1 MDRISF
7 KSKFTLFNKNNDK
20 NNKKKDVLHSPSLNK
35 NFQNSLWLQSME
47 PIIYAKHYAE
57 KLYEIDNFKTE
68 TIELDVLKKELFS
81 NLKNQLDQKILS
93 IKRIFLET
101 SDGSLNVGL
110 NSILIDSLLRVVFK
124 KIYYKIFSNTD
135 YIFSIIAVG
144 GYGRGELAPYSDL
157 DLLFLLP
164 NNLKIN
170 QNNKT
175 EEAIQFML
183 YILWD
188 LGYTVGHST
197 RTITD
202 CIEKSK
208 SDLTISTTLLEKRFI
223 VGNEEI
229 FNLLNDRFNI
239 FIKNTKTLKFV
250 EAKLIES
257 ELRHNRFGG
266 SRYVVEPNVKDGKG
280 GLRDLHT
287 LIWISKFAYKVNTIS
302 KLIEIGA
309 LSKNEVASFAEA
321 QRFLL
326 SVRCH
331 LHYRAAREDDRLAM
345 DAQLDIAK
353 IMNFKNT
360 ITQKDVE
367 RFMKRY
373 FLATKTVG
381 SLTRIFCAA
390 IETEFNKPLRLNFLS
405 LKKREDVYP
414 FDIELGRLF
423 AKKKEVLLENPVNI
437 IRLFNISH
445 NKNIDIHPK
454 TLRYLNSLRRSIN
467 HEVRNDFDAN
477 KLFLNILTSDK
488 DSTRT
493 LRLMNESNILGQ
505 FIPEFQKIVGLM
517 QFDMYHSYT
526 VDEHTI
532 FTISNLYSL
541 KNGDFKDFAPL
552 ASKVILEI
560 SSKKCLFVAM
570 LLHDIAKGKKG
581 DHSENGA
588 LIASVVCPRLGLS
601 KEETQTVEWL
611 ILHHLLMSKTA
622 FRYELGDAKV
632 IKNFIKKVQ
641 SIERLNLLLVLTVA
655 DIKGVGP
662 EIWNDWK
669 GSLITELYSKSFDML
684 KKDDWKVSEVIQ
696 TPKKLFETYLVE
708 NGLTNLDV
716 KKYCSNYYTNYWEIF
731 NLSKIINHYEII
743 TKMHN
748 DSKKFKAHIFDE
760 SKLKATELLVIAP
773 DHHGLFSLISGLVAA
788 SGYDVVN
795 AKIIT
800 RSDGYALDT
809 FFVQNRNRKPII
821 EEYSKKRLLKTIAQ
835 GLEGNFNI
843 EKALNQRWEEI
854 PARFRAVKAP
864 TRVIIDNNMSDEY
877 SILEI
882 KCKNAPGVLYR
893 ITKVITSLGFQINTA
908 NVSTYGDRVVDIF
921 YIKNAFGLKID
932 DNITIEK
939 VKTSIF
945 KILEETD
952 PANQMIRS

>member
-7 KSKFTLFNKNNDK
+7 KSGFTLFNKKKENLQNTS
-20 NNKKKDVLHSPSLNK
+20 NKIN
-35 NFQNSLWLQSME
+35 QNSLWVQSLE
-47 PIIYAKHYAE
+47 PIKYAKNCSE
-57 KLYEIDNFKTE
+57 NLYKIDDFKTE
-68 TIELDVLKKELFS
+68 TNDLVLFKKELFS
-81 NLKNQLDQKILS
+81 NLKNQLDEKNDL
-93 IKRIFLET
+93 IKKIFLGT

-110 NSILIDSLLRVVFK
+110 NSILIDSMLRVVFK
-124 KIYYKIFSNTD
+124 KIYHKIFNNTD

-144 GYGRGELAPYSDL
+144 GYGRGELAPCSDL

-170 QNNKT
+170 ESKHA
-175 EEAIQFML
+175 EEVIQFIL

-188 LGYTVGHST
+188 LGYSVGHST
-197 RTITD
+197 RTIDD

-208 SDLTISTTLLEKRFI
+208 LDLTISTALLEKRFI
-223 VGNEEI
+223 VGNEDV
-229 FNLLNDRFNI
+229 FSLLNDKFTF

-250 EAKLIES
+250 EAKLVES
-257 ELRHNRFGG
+257 ELRHKRFGG

-287 LIWISKFAYKVNTIS
+287 LIWISKFAYKVDSVS
-302 KLIEIGA
+302 KLINMGA
-309 LSKNEVASFAEA
+309 LSKKEAASFAES

-331 LHYRAAREDDRLAM
+331 LHYRAFREDDRLAM
-345 DAQLDIAK
+345 DAQLDLAK
-353 IMNFKNT
+353 TMNFKNT

-390 IETEFNKPLRLNFLS
+390 IETEFDKPLRLSFLS
-405 LKKREDVYP
+405 FKKKEDVYP

-423 AKKKEVLLENPVNI
+423 VKNKEVLSENPVNI
-437 IRLFNISH
+437 IKLFNISH

-454 TLRYLNSLRRSIN
+454 TLRYLTSLQRLIN
-467 HEVRNDFDAN
+467 YEVRNDFDAN
-477 KLFLNILTSDK
+477 KMFLDILTSDK

-493 LRLMNESNILGQ
+493 LRLMNESNILGK

-541 KNGDFKDFAPL
+541 KNGEFKNFAPL

-570 LLHDIAKGKKG
+570 LLHDIAKGRKG
-581 DHSENGA
+581 DHSENGS

-601 KEETQTVEWL
+601 KEETKTVEWL
-611 ILHHLLMSKTA
+611 ILYHLLMSKTA
-622 FRYELGDAKV
+622 FRYELGDARV
-632 IKNFIKKVQ
+632 IKSFVDKVK
-641 SIERLNLLLVLTVA
+641 SVERLKLLLVLTVA

-684 KKDDWKVSEVIQ
+684 QKDNVNELIK
-696 TPKKLFETYLVE
+696 TPKKSFENFLVE
-708 NGLTNLDV
+708 NGLTNSDA
-716 KKYCSNYYTNYWEIF
+716 KQYCSYYYDNYWEIF
-731 NLSKIINHYEII
+731 NLSRIINHYEIFRNMY
-743 TKMHN
+743 K
-748 DSKKFKAHIFDE
+748 DSKKFKVHLFDE

-773 DHHGLFSLISGLVAA
+773 DHHGLFSLISGLVSA

-809 FFVQNRNRKPII
+809 FFIQNKNRQPII
-821 EEYSKKRLLKTIAQ
+821 EEHSKKKLLKVISQ
-835 GLEGNFNI
+835 GLEGNFNV
-843 EKALNQRWEEI
+843 EKALNKRWEEI
-854 PARFRAVKAP
+854 PARFRAIKAP

-893 ITKVITSLGFQINTA
+893 ITKVITSLGLQINTA

-921 YIKNAFGLKID
+921 YIKDAFGSKID
-932 DNITIEK
+932 NNKSMDK
-939 VKTSIF
+939 VKMSIL
-945 KILEETD
+945 KTLEETD
-952 PANQMIRS
+952 PANQMTRS

>member
-7 KSKFTLFNKNNDK
+7 KSGFTLFNKKKENLQNTS
-20 NNKKKDVLHSPSLNK
+20 NKIN
-35 NFQNSLWLQSME
+35 QNSLWVQSLE
-47 PIIYAKHYAE
+47 PIKYAKNCSE
-57 KLYEIDNFKTE
+57 NLYKIDDFKTE
-68 TIELDVLKKELFS
+68 TNDLVLFKKELFS
-81 NLKNQLDQKILS
+81 NLKNQLDEKNDL
-93 IKRIFLET
+93 IKKIFLGT

-110 NSILIDSLLRVVFK
+110 NSILIDSMLRVVFK
-124 KIYYKIFSNTD
+124 KIYHKIFNNTD

-144 GYGRGELAPYSDL
+144 GYGRGELAPCSDL

-170 QNNKT
+170 ESKHA
-175 EEAIQFML
+175 EEVVQFIL

-188 LGYTVGHST
+188 LGYSVGHST
-197 RTITD
+197 RTIDD

-208 SDLTISTTLLEKRFI
+208 LDLTISTALLEKRFI
-223 VGNEEI
+223 VGNEDV
-229 FNLLNDRFNI
+229 FSLLNDKFTL

-250 EAKLIES
+250 EAKLVES
-257 ELRHNRFGG
+257 ELRHKRFGG

-287 LIWISKFAYKVNTIS
+287 LIWISKFAYKVDSVS
-302 KLIEIGA
+302 KLINMGA
-309 LSKNEVASFAEA
+309 LSKKEAASFAES

-331 LHYRAAREDDRLAM
+331 LHYRAFREDDRLAM
-345 DAQLDIAK
+345 DAQLDLAK
-353 IMNFKNT
+353 TMNFKNT

-390 IETEFNKPLRLNFLS
+390 IETEFDKPLRLSFLS
-405 LKKREDVYP
+405 FKKKEDVYP

-423 AKKKEVLLENPVNI
+423 VKNKEVLSENPVNI
-437 IRLFNISH
+437 IKLFNISH

-454 TLRYLNSLRRSIN
+454 TLRYLTSLQRLIN
-467 HEVRNDFDAN
+467 YEVRNDFDAN
-477 KLFLNILTSDK
+477 KMFLDILTSDK

-493 LRLMNESNILGQ
+493 LRLMNESNILGK

-541 KNGDFKDFAPL
+541 KNGEFKNFAPL

-570 LLHDIAKGKKG
+570 LLHDIAKGRKG
-581 DHSENGA
+581 DHSENGS

-601 KEETQTVEWL
+601 KEETKTVEWL
-611 ILHHLLMSKTA
+611 ILYHLLMSKTA
-622 FRYELGDAKV
+622 FRYELGDARV
-632 IKNFIKKVQ
+632 IKSFVDKVK
-641 SIERLNLLLVLTVA
+641 SVERLKLLLVLTVA

-684 KKDDWKVSEVIQ
+684 QKDNVNELIK
-696 TPKKLFETYLVE
+696 TPKKSFENFLVE
-708 NGLTNLDV
+708 NGLTNSDA
-716 KKYCSNYYTNYWEIF
+716 KQYCSYYYDNYWEIF
-731 NLSKIINHYEII
+731 NLSRIINHYEIFRNMY
-743 TKMHN
+743 K
-748 DSKKFKAHIFDE
+748 DSKKFKVHLFDE

-773 DHHGLFSLISGLVAA
+773 DHHGLFSLISGLVSA

-809 FFVQNRNRKPII
+809 FFIQNKNRQPII
-821 EEYSKKRLLKTIAQ
+821 EEHSKKKLLKVISQ
-835 GLEGNFNI
+835 GLEGNFNV
-843 EKALNQRWEEI
+843 EKALNKRWEEI
-854 PARFRAVKAP
+854 PARFRAIKAP

-893 ITKVITSLGFQINTA
+893 ITKVITSLGLQINTA

-921 YIKNAFGLKID
+921 YIKDAFGSKID
-932 DNITIEK
+932 NNKSMDK
-939 VKTSIF
+939 VKMSIL
-945 KILEETD
+945 KTLEETD
-952 PANQMIRS
+952 PANQMTRS

>member
-7 KSKFTLFNKNNDK
+7 KSKFMLFGKNND
-20 NNKKKDVLHSPSLNK
+20 NSNKRKDTVLSTISIRAD
-35 NFQNSLWLQSME
+35 QNSLWLQSME
-47 PIIYAKHYAE
+47 PINYAKNYAA
-57 KLYEIDNFKTE
+57 KLYEIDDFKSE
-68 TIELDVLKKELFS
+68 KIEIDLFKKDLFLNLKK
-81 NLKNQLDQKILS
+81 QLDQKCSL
-93 IKRIFLET
+93 IKKTFFET
-101 SDGSLNVGL
+101 SDGSMNVGL
-110 NSILIDSLLRVVFK
+110 NSILIDSLLKIVFK
-124 KIYYKIFSNTD
+124 NIFYKIFNNTD

-164 NNLKIN
+164 DNLKNI
-170 QNNKT
+170 QNKKT
-175 EEAIQFML
+175 EQAIQFIL

-197 RTITD
+197 RTITE

-208 SDLTISTTLLEKRFI
+208 LDLTISTTLLEKRFI
-223 VGNEEI
+223 IGNGEN
-229 FNLLNDRFNI
+229 FHLLNNKFNF
-239 FIKNTKTLKFV
+239 FIKSTKTLKFV

-287 LIWISKFAYKVNTIS
+287 LIWISKFAYKVDSIS
-302 KLIEIGA
+302 KLINMGA
-309 LSKNEVASFAEA
+309 LTKNEAASFAEA

-331 LHYRAAREDDRLAM
+331 LHYRALREDDRLAM

-373 FLATKTVG
+373 FLATKAVG
-381 SLTRIFCAA
+381 NLTRIFCAA

-405 LKKREDVYP
+405 FKKKEDIYP
-414 FDIELGRLF
+414 FDIEFGRLF
-423 AKKKEVLLENPVNI
+423 AKNKEVFSENPINI
-437 IRLFNISH
+437 IKLFNISH

-454 TLRYLNSLRRSIN
+454 TLRYLNSLRRLIN
-467 HEVRNDFDAN
+467 YEVRHDFTAN
-477 KLFLNILTSDK
+477 NLFLDILTSDK

-541 KNGDFKDFAPL
+541 KNGDFKNFAPL

-601 KEETQTVEWL
+601 KEETKTVEWL
-611 ILHHLLMSKTA
+611 VLQHLLMSKTA
-622 FRYELGDAKV
+622 FRYELGDVKV
-632 IKNFIKKVQ
+632 IKSFIKKVK
-641 SIERLNLLLVLTVA
+641 SVDRLNLLLVLTVA

-669 GSLITELYSKSFDML
+669 GSLISELYSKSIDML
-684 KKDDWKVSEVIQ
+684 QKDKLKATEVIK
-696 TPKKLFETYLVE
+696 TPKKSFETYLVE
-708 NGLTNLDV
+708 HGLSNLDV
-716 KKYCSNYYTNYWEIF
+716 KKYCSNYYNNYWEIF
-731 NLSKIINHYEII
+731 NLSKIINHFEIF
-743 TKMHN
+743 TNMHN
-748 DSKKFKAHIFDE
+748 ASKKFRVHIFDE
-760 SKLKATELLVIAP
+760 NQLKATELLVIAP

-809 FFVQNRNRKPII
+809 FFIQNRDKKPII
-821 EEYSKKRLLKTIAQ
+821 EEYSKKRLLKTIAE

-843 EKALNQRWEEI
+843 EKALKQRWEEI

-921 YIKNAFGLKID
+921 YIKNAFGSKID
-932 DNITIEK
+932 DNVTIEK
-939 VKTSIF
+939 VKTSIL

>member
-7 KSKFTLFNKNNDK
+7 KSGFTLFNKK
-20 NNKKKDVLHSPSLNK
+20 KEKLQKTSNKIN
-35 NFQNSLWLQSME
+35 QNSLWVQSLE
-47 PIIYAKHYAE
+47 PIKYAKNCSE
-57 KLYEIDNFKTE
+57 NLYKIDDFKTE
-68 TIELDVLKKELFS
+68 TNDLVLFKKELFS
-81 NLKNQLDQKILS
+81 NLKNQLDEKNDL
-93 IKRIFLET
+93 IKKIFLGT

-110 NSILIDSLLRVVFK
+110 NSILIDSMLRVIFK
-124 KIYYKIFSNTD
+124 KIYHKIFNNTD

-144 GYGRGELAPYSDL
+144 GYGRGELAPCSDL

-170 QNNKT
+170 ESKHA
-175 EEAIQFML
+175 EEVIQFIL

-188 LGYTVGHST
+188 LGYSVGHST
-197 RTITD
+197 RTIDD

-208 SDLTISTTLLEKRFI
+208 LDLTISTALLEKRFI
-223 VGNEEI
+223 VGNEDV
-229 FNLLNDRFNI
+229 FSLLNDKFTF

-250 EAKLIES
+250 EAKLVES
-257 ELRHNRFGG
+257 ELRHKRFGG

-287 LIWISKFAYKVNTIS
+287 LIWISKFAYKVDSVS
-302 KLIEIGA
+302 KLINMGA
-309 LSKNEVASFAEA
+309 LSKKEAASFAES

-331 LHYRAAREDDRLAM
+331 LHYRAFREDDRLAM
-345 DAQLDIAK
+345 DAQLDLAK
-353 IMNFKNT
+353 TMNFKNT

-390 IETEFNKPLRLNFLS
+390 IETEFDKPLRLSFLS
-405 LKKREDVYP
+405 FKKKEDVYP

-423 AKKKEVLLENPVNI
+423 VKNKEVLSENPVNI
-437 IRLFNISH
+437 IKLFNISH

-454 TLRYLNSLRRSIN
+454 TLRYLTSLQRLIN
-467 HEVRNDFDAN
+467 HEVRHDFDAN
-477 KLFLNILTSDK
+477 KMFLDILTSDK

-493 LRLMNESNILGQ
+493 LRLMNESNILGK

-541 KNGDFKDFAPL
+541 KNGEFKNFAPL

-570 LLHDIAKGKKG
+570 LLHDIAKGRKG
-581 DHSENGA
+581 DHSENGS

-601 KEETQTVEWL
+601 KEETKTVEWL
-611 ILHHLLMSKTA
+611 ILYHLLMSKTA
-622 FRYELGDAKV
+622 FRYELGDARV
-632 IKNFIKKVQ
+632 IKSFVDKVK
-641 SIERLNLLLVLTVA
+641 SVERLKLLLVLTVA

-684 KKDDWKVSEVIQ
+684 QKDNVNELIK
-696 TPKKLFETYLVE
+696 TPKKSFENFLVE
-708 NGLTNLDV
+708 NGLTNSDA
-716 KKYCSNYYTNYWEIF
+716 KQYCSYYYDNYWEIF
-731 NLSKIINHYEII
+731 NLSRIINHYEIFRNMY
-743 TKMHN
+743 K
-748 DSKKFKAHIFDE
+748 DSKKFKVHLFDE

-773 DHHGLFSLISGLVAA
+773 DHHGLFSLISGLVSA

-809 FFVQNRNRKPII
+809 FFIQNKNRQPII
-821 EEYSKKRLLKTIAQ
+821 EEHSKKKLLKVISQ
-835 GLEGNFNI
+835 GLEGNFNV
-843 EKALNQRWEEI
+843 EKALNKRWEEI
-854 PARFRAVKAP
+854 PARFRAIKAP

-893 ITKVITSLGFQINTA
+893 ITKVITSLGLQINTA

-921 YIKNAFGLKID
+921 YIKDAFGSKID
-932 DNITIEK
+932 NNKSMDK
-939 VKTSIF
+939 VKMSIL
-945 KILEETD
+945 KTLEETD
-952 PANQMIRS
+952 PANQMTRS

>member
-1 MDRISF
+1 MNRISV
-7 KSKFTLFNKNNDK
+7 KSGFTLFNKKKENLQNTS
-20 NNKKKDVLHSPSLNK
+20 NKINQNALWVQSL
-35 NFQNSLWLQSME
+35 E
-47 PIIYAKHYAE
+47 PIKYANNCSE
-57 KLYEIDNFKTE
+57 NLYKIDDFKTE
-68 TIELDVLKKELFS
+68 TNDLSLFKKELFS
-81 NLKNQLDQKILS
+81 NLKNQLDEKIDL
-93 IKRIFLET
+93 IKKIFLES

-124 KIYYKIFSNTD
+124 KIYYKIFNNTD

-144 GYGRGELAPYSDL
+144 GYGRGELAPCSDL

-170 QNNKT
+170 QSKHA
-175 EEAIQFML
+175 EEVIQFIL

-197 RTITD
+197 RTIDD

-208 SDLTISTTLLEKRFI
+208 LDLTISTALLEKRFI
-223 VGNEEI
+223 VGNEDV
-229 FNLLNDRFNI
+229 FCLLNDKFTF

-250 EAKLIES
+250 EAKLVES
-257 ELRHNRFGG
+257 ELRHKRFGG

-287 LIWISKFAYKVNTIS
+287 LIWISKFAYKVDSVS
-302 KLIEIGA
+302 KLINMGA
-309 LSKNEVASFAEA
+309 LSKKEAASFAES

-331 LHYRAAREDDRLAM
+331 LHYRAFREDDRLAM
-345 DAQLDIAK
+345 DAQLDLAK
-353 IMNFKNT
+353 TMNFKNT

-390 IETEFNKPLRLNFLS
+390 IETDFNKPLRLSFLS
-405 LKKREDVYP
+405 FKKKEDVYP

-423 AKKKEVLLENPVNI
+423 VKNKEVLSENPVNI
-437 IRLFNISH
+437 IKLFNISH

-454 TLRYLNSLRRSIN
+454 TLRYLTSLQRLIN
-467 HEVRNDFDAN
+467 YEVRNDFDAN
-477 KLFLNILTSDK
+477 KMFLDILTSDK

-493 LRLMNESNILGQ
+493 LRLMNESNILGK

-541 KNGDFKDFAPL
+541 KNGEFKNFAPL

-570 LLHDIAKGKKG
+570 LLHDIAKGRKG
-581 DHSENGA
+581 DHSENGS

-601 KEETQTVEWL
+601 KEETKTVEWL
-611 ILHHLLMSKTA
+611 ILYHLLMSKTA
-622 FRYELGDAKV
+622 FRYELGDARV
-632 IKNFIKKVQ
+632 IKSFVDKVK
-641 SIERLNLLLVLTVA
+641 SVERLKLLLVLTVA

-684 KKDDWKVSEVIQ
+684 QKDNVNELIK
-696 TPKKLFETYLVE
+696 TPKKSFENFLVE
-708 NGLTNLDV
+708 NGLTNSDA
-716 KKYCSNYYTNYWEIF
+716 KQYCSYYYDNYWEIF
-731 NLSKIINHYEII
+731 NLSRIINHYEIFRNMY
-743 TKMHN
+743 K
-748 DSKKFKAHIFDE
+748 DSKKFKVHLFDE

-773 DHHGLFSLISGLVAA
+773 DHHGLFSLISGLVSA

-809 FFVQNRNRKPII
+809 FFIQNKNRQPII
-821 EEYSKKRLLKTIAQ
+821 EEHSKKKLLKVISQ
-835 GLEGNFNI
+835 GLEGNFNV
-843 EKALNQRWEEI
+843 EKALNKRWEEI
-854 PARFRAVKAP
+854 PARFRAIKAP

-893 ITKVITSLGFQINTA
+893 ITKVITSLGLQINTA

-921 YIKNAFGLKID
+921 YIKDAFGSKID
-932 DNITIEK
+932 NNKSMDK
-939 VKTSIF
+939 VKMSIL
-945 KILEETD
+945 KTLEETD
-952 PANQMIRS
+952 PANQMTRS

>member
-7 KSKFTLFNKNNDK
+7 KSGFTLFNKKKENLQNTS
-20 NNKKKDVLHSPSLNK
+20 NKINQNALWVQSL
-35 NFQNSLWLQSME
+35 E
-47 PIIYAKHYAE
+47 PIKYAKNCSE
-57 KLYEIDNFKTE
+57 NLYKIDDFKTE
-68 TIELDVLKKELFS
+68 TNDLGLFKKELFS
-81 NLKNQLDQKILS
+81 NLKNQLDEKNDL
-93 IKRIFLET
+93 IKKIFLET

-110 NSILIDSLLRVVFK
+110 NSILIDSMLRVVFK
-124 KIYYKIFSNTD
+124 KIYHKIFNNTD

-144 GYGRGELAPYSDL
+144 GYGRGELAPCSDL

-170 QNNKT
+170 ESKHA
-175 EEAIQFML
+175 EEVIQFIL

-188 LGYTVGHST
+188 LGYSVGHST
-197 RTITD
+197 RTIDD

-208 SDLTISTTLLEKRFI
+208 LDLTISTALLEKRFI
-223 VGNEEI
+223 VGNEDV
-229 FNLLNDRFNI
+229 FSLLNDKFTF

-250 EAKLIES
+250 EAKLVES
-257 ELRHNRFGG
+257 ELRHKRFGG

-287 LIWISKFAYKVNTIS
+287 LIWISKFAYKVDSVS
-302 KLIEIGA
+302 KLINMGA
-309 LSKNEVASFAEA
+309 LSKKEAASFAES

-331 LHYRAAREDDRLAM
+331 LHYRAFREDDRLAM
-345 DAQLDIAK
+345 DAQLDLAK
-353 IMNFKNT
+353 TMNFKNT

-390 IETEFNKPLRLNFLS
+390 IETEFNKPLRLSFLS
-405 LKKREDVYP
+405 FKKKEDVYP

-423 AKKKEVLLENPVNI
+423 VKNKEVLSENPVNI
-437 IRLFNISH
+437 IKLFNISH

-454 TLRYLNSLRRSIN
+454 TLRYLTSLQRLIN
-467 HEVRNDFDAN
+467 YEVRNDFDAN
-477 KLFLNILTSDK
+477 KMFLDILTSDK

-493 LRLMNESNILGQ
+493 LRLMNESNILGK

-541 KNGDFKDFAPL
+541 KNGEFKNFAPL

-570 LLHDIAKGKKG
+570 LLHDIAKGRKG

-601 KEETQTVEWL
+601 KEETKTVEWL
-611 ILHHLLMSKTA
+611 ILYHLLMSKTA
-622 FRYELGDAKV
+622 FRYELGDARV
-632 IKNFIKKVQ
+632 IKSFVDKVK
-641 SIERLNLLLVLTVA
+641 SVERLKLLLVLTVA

-684 KKDDWKVSEVIQ
+684 QKDNVNELIK
-696 TPKKLFETYLVE
+696 TPKKSFENFLVE
-708 NGLTNLDV
+708 NGLTNSDA
-716 KKYCSNYYTNYWEIF
+716 KQYCSYYYDNYWEIF
-731 NLSKIINHYEII
+731 KLSRIINHYEIFRNMY
-743 TKMHN
+743 K
-748 DSKKFKAHIFDE
+748 DSKKFKVHLFDE

-773 DHHGLFSLISGLVAA
+773 DHHGLFSLISGLVSA

-809 FFVQNRNRKPII
+809 FFIQNKNRQPII
-821 EEYSKKRLLKTIAQ
+821 EEHSKKKLLKVISQ
-835 GLEGNFNI
+835 GLEGNFNV
-843 EKALNQRWEEI
+843 EKALNKRWEEI
-854 PARFRAVKAP
+854 PARFRAIKAP

-893 ITKVITSLGFQINTA
+893 ITKVITSLGLQINTA

-921 YIKNAFGLKID
+921 YIKDAFGLKID
-932 DNITIEK
+932 NNKSMDK
-939 VKTSIF
+939 VKMSIL
-945 KILEETD
+945 KTLEETD
-952 PANQMIRS
+952 PANQMTRS

>member
-7 KSKFTLFNKNNDK
+7 KSGFTLFNKKKENLQNTS
-20 NNKKKDVLHSPSLNK
+20 NKIN
-35 NFQNSLWLQSME
+35 QNSLWVQSLE
-47 PIIYAKHYAE
+47 PIKYAKNCSE
-57 KLYEIDNFKTE
+57 NLYKIDDFKTE
-68 TIELDVLKKELFS
+68 TNDLVLFKKELFS
-81 NLKNQLDQKILS
+81 NLKNQLDEKNDL
-93 IKRIFLET
+93 IKKIFLGT

-110 NSILIDSLLRVVFK
+110 NSILIDSMLRVVFK
-124 KIYYKIFSNTD
+124 KIYHKIFNNTD

-144 GYGRGELAPYSDL
+144 GYGRGELAPCSDL

-170 QNNKT
+170 ESKHA
-175 EEAIQFML
+175 EEVIQFIL

-188 LGYTVGHST
+188 LGYSVGHST
-197 RTITD
+197 RTIDD

-208 SDLTISTTLLEKRFI
+208 LDLTISTALLEKRFI
-223 VGNEEI
+223 VGNEDV
-229 FNLLNDRFNI
+229 FSLLNDKFTL

-250 EAKLIES
+250 EAKLVES
-257 ELRHNRFGG
+257 ELRHKRFGG

-287 LIWISKFAYKVNTIS
+287 LIWISKFAYKVDSVS
-302 KLIEIGA
+302 KLINMGA
-309 LSKNEVASFAEA
+309 LSKKEAASFAES

-331 LHYRAAREDDRLAM
+331 LHYRAFREDDRLAM
-345 DAQLDIAK
+345 DAQLDLAK
-353 IMNFKNT
+353 TMNFKNT

-390 IETEFNKPLRLNFLS
+390 IETEFDKPLRLSFLS
-405 LKKREDVYP
+405 FKKKEDVYP

-423 AKKKEVLLENPVNI
+423 VKNKEVLSENPVNI
-437 IRLFNISH
+437 IKLFNISH

-454 TLRYLNSLRRSIN
+454 TLRYLTSLQRLIN
-467 HEVRNDFDAN
+467 YEVRNDFDAN
-477 KLFLNILTSDK
+477 KMFLDILTSDK

-493 LRLMNESNILGQ
+493 LRLMNESNILGK

-541 KNGDFKDFAPL
+541 KNGEFKNFAPL

-570 LLHDIAKGKKG
+570 LLHDIAKGRKG
-581 DHSENGA
+581 DHSENGS

-601 KEETQTVEWL
+601 KEETKTVEWL
-611 ILHHLLMSKTA
+611 ILYHLLMSKTA
-622 FRYELGDAKV
+622 FRYELGDARV
-632 IKNFIKKVQ
+632 IKSFVDKVK
-641 SIERLNLLLVLTVA
+641 SVERLKLLLVLTVA

-684 KKDDWKVSEVIQ
+684 QKDNVNELIK
-696 TPKKLFETYLVE
+696 TPKKSFENFLVE
-708 NGLTNLDV
+708 NGLTNSDA
-716 KKYCSNYYTNYWEIF
+716 KQYCSYYYDNYWEIF
-731 NLSKIINHYEII
+731 NLSRIINHYEIFRNMY
-743 TKMHN
+743 K
-748 DSKKFKAHIFDE
+748 DSKKFKVHLFDE

-773 DHHGLFSLISGLVAA
+773 DHHGLFSLISGLVSA

-809 FFVQNRNRKPII
+809 FFIQNKNRQPII
-821 EEYSKKRLLKTIAQ
+821 EEHSKKKLLKVISQ
-835 GLEGNFNI
+835 GLEGNFNV
-843 EKALNQRWEEI
+843 EKALNKRWEEI
-854 PARFRAVKAP
+854 PARFRAIKAP

-893 ITKVITSLGFQINTA
+893 ITKVITSLGLQINTA

-921 YIKNAFGLKID
+921 YIKDAFGSKID
-932 DNITIEK
+932 NNKSMDK
-939 VKTSIF
+939 VKMSIL
-945 KILEETD
+945 KTLEETD
-952 PANQMIRS
+952 PANQMTRS

>member
-7 KSKFTLFNKNNDK
+7 KSGFTLFNKKKENLQNTS
-20 NNKKKDVLHSPSLNK
+20 NKIN
-35 NFQNSLWLQSME
+35 QNSLWVQSLE
-47 PIIYAKHYAE
+47 PIKYAKNCSE
-57 KLYEIDNFKTE
+57 NLYKIDDFKTE
-68 TIELDVLKKELFS
+68 TNDLVLFKKELFS
-81 NLKNQLDQKILS
+81 NLKNQLDEKNDL
-93 IKRIFLET
+93 IKKIFLGT

-110 NSILIDSLLRVVFK
+110 NSILIDSMLRVVFK
-124 KIYYKIFSNTD
+124 KIYHKIFNNTD

-144 GYGRGELAPYSDL
+144 GYGRGELAPCSDL

-170 QNNKT
+170 ESKHA
-175 EEAIQFML
+175 EEVIQFIL

-188 LGYTVGHST
+188 LGYSVGHST
-197 RTITD
+197 RTIDD

-208 SDLTISTTLLEKRFI
+208 LDLTISTALLEKRFI
-223 VGNEEI
+223 VGNKYV
-229 FNLLNDRFNI
+229 FSLLNDKFTF

-250 EAKLIES
+250 EAKLVES
-257 ELRHNRFGG
+257 KLRHKRFGG

-287 LIWISKFAYKVNTIS
+287 LIWISKFAYKVDSVS
-302 KLIEIGA
+302 KLINIGA
-309 LSKNEVASFAEA
+309 LSKKEAASFAES

-331 LHYRAAREDDRLAM
+331 LHYRAFREDDRLAM
-345 DAQLDIAK
+345 DAQLDLAK
-353 IMNFKNT
+353 TMNFKNT

-390 IETEFNKPLRLNFLS
+390 IETEFNKPLRLSFLS
-405 LKKREDVYP
+405 FKKKEDVYP

-423 AKKKEVLLENPVNI
+423 VKNKEVLSENPVNI
-437 IRLFNISH
+437 IKLFNISH

-454 TLRYLNSLRRSIN
+454 TLRYLTSLQRLIN
-467 HEVRNDFDAN
+467 YEVRNDFDAN
-477 KLFLNILTSDK
+477 KMFLDILTSDK

-493 LRLMNESNILGQ
+493 LRLMNESNILGK

-541 KNGDFKDFAPL
+541 KNGEFKNFAPL

-570 LLHDIAKGKKG
+570 LLHDIAKGRKG
-581 DHSENGA
+581 DHSENGS

-601 KEETQTVEWL
+601 KEETKTVEWL
-611 ILHHLLMSKTA
+611 ILYHLLMSKTA
-622 FRYELGDAKV
+622 FRYELGDARV
-632 IKNFIKKVQ
+632 IKSFVDKVK
-641 SIERLNLLLVLTVA
+641 SVERLKLLLVLTVA

-684 KKDDWKVSEVIQ
+684 QKDNVNELIK
-696 TPKKLFETYLVE
+696 TPKKSFENFLVE
-708 NGLTNLDV
+708 NGLTNSDA
-716 KKYCSNYYTNYWEIF
+716 KQYCSYYYDNYWEIF
-731 NLSKIINHYEII
+731 NLSRIINHYEIFRNMY
-743 TKMHN
+743 K
-748 DSKKFKAHIFDE
+748 DSKKFKVHLFDE

-773 DHHGLFSLISGLVAA
+773 DHHGLFSLISGLVSA

-809 FFVQNRNRKPII
+809 FFIQNKNRQPII
-821 EEYSKKRLLKTIAQ
+821 EEHSKKKLLKVISQ
-835 GLEGNFNI
+835 GLEGNFNV
-843 EKALNQRWEEI
+843 EKALNKRWEEI
-854 PARFRAVKAP
+854 PARFRAIKAP

-893 ITKVITSLGFQINTA
+893 ITKVITSLGLQINTA

-921 YIKNAFGLKID
+921 YIKDAFGSKID
-932 DNITIEK
+932 NNKSMDK
-939 VKTSIF
+939 VKMSIL
-945 KILEETD
+945 KTLEETD
-952 PANQMIRS
+952 PANQMTRS

>member
-7 KSKFTLFNKNNDK
+7 KSGFTLFNKKKENLQNTS
-20 NNKKKDVLHSPSLNK
+20 NKIN
-35 NFQNSLWLQSME
+35 QNSLWVQSLE
-47 PIIYAKHYAE
+47 PIKYAKNCSE
-57 KLYEIDNFKTE
+57 NLYKIDDFKTE
-68 TIELDVLKKELFS
+68 TNDLVLFKKELFS
-81 NLKNQLDQKILS
+81 NLKNQLDEKNDL
-93 IKRIFLET
+93 IKKIFLGT

-110 NSILIDSLLRVVFK
+110 NSILIDSMLRVVFK
-124 KIYYKIFSNTD
+124 KIYHKIFNNTD

-144 GYGRGELAPYSDL
+144 GYGRGELAPCSDL

-170 QNNKT
+170 QSKHA
-175 EEAIQFML
+175 EEVIQFIL

-197 RTITD
+197 RTIDD

-208 SDLTISTTLLEKRFI
+208 LDLTISTALLEKRFI
-223 VGNEEI
+223 VGNEDV
-229 FNLLNDRFNI
+229 FSLLNDKFTL

-250 EAKLIES
+250 EAKLVES
-257 ELRHNRFGG
+257 ELRHKRFGG

-287 LIWISKFAYKVNTIS
+287 LIWISKFAYKVDSVS
-302 KLIEIGA
+302 KLINMGA
-309 LSKNEVASFAEA
+309 LSKKEAASFAES

-331 LHYRAAREDDRLAM
+331 LHYRAFREDDRLAM
-345 DAQLDIAK
+345 DAQLDLAK
-353 IMNFKNT
+353 TMNFKNT

-390 IETEFNKPLRLNFLS
+390 IETEFDKPLRLSFLS
-405 LKKREDVYP
+405 FKKKEDVYP

-423 AKKKEVLLENPVNI
+423 VKNKEVLSENPVNI
-437 IRLFNISH
+437 IKLFNISH

-454 TLRYLNSLRRSIN
+454 TLRYLTSLQRLIN
-467 HEVRNDFDAN
+467 HEVRHDFDAN
-477 KLFLNILTSDK
+477 KMFLDILTSDK

-493 LRLMNESNILGQ
+493 LRLMNESNILGK

-541 KNGDFKDFAPL
+541 KNGEFKNFAPL

-570 LLHDIAKGKKG
+570 LLHDIAKGRKG
-581 DHSENGA
+581 DHSENGS

-601 KEETQTVEWL
+601 KEETKTVEWL
-611 ILHHLLMSKTA
+611 ILYHLLMSKTA
-622 FRYELGDAKV
+622 FRYELGDARV
-632 IKNFIKKVQ
+632 IKSFVDKVK
-641 SIERLNLLLVLTVA
+641 SVERLKLLLVLTVA

-684 KKDDWKVSEVIQ
+684 QKDNVNELIK
-696 TPKKLFETYLVE
+696 TPKKSFENFLVE
-708 NGLTNLDV
+708 NGLTNSDA
-716 KKYCSNYYTNYWEIF
+716 KQYCSYYYDNYWEIF
-731 NLSKIINHYEII
+731 NLSRIINHYEIFRNMY
-743 TKMHN
+743 K
-748 DSKKFKAHIFDE
+748 DSKKFKVHLFDE

-773 DHHGLFSLISGLVAA
+773 DHHGLFSLISGLVSA

-809 FFVQNRNRKPII
+809 FFIQNKNRQPII
-821 EEYSKKRLLKTIAQ
+821 EEHSKKKLLKVISQ
-835 GLEGNFNI
+835 GLEGKFNV
-843 EKALNQRWEEI
+843 EKALNKRWEEI
-854 PARFRAVKAP
+854 PARFRAIKAP

-893 ITKVITSLGFQINTA
+893 ITKVITSLGLQINTA

-921 YIKNAFGLKID
+921 YIKDAFGSKID
-932 DNITIEK
+932 NNKSMDK
-939 VKTSIF
+939 VKMSIL
-945 KILEETD
+945 KTLEETD
-952 PANQMIRS
+952 PANQMTRS

>member
-7 KSKFTLFNKNNDK
+7 KSGFTLFNKKKENLQNTS
-20 NNKKKDVLHSPSLNK
+20 NKIN
-35 NFQNSLWLQSME
+35 QNSLWVQSLE
-47 PIIYAKHYAE
+47 PIKYAKNCSE
-57 KLYEIDNFKTE
+57 NLYKIDDFKTE
-68 TIELDVLKKELFS
+68 TNDLVLFKKELFS
-81 NLKNQLDQKILS
+81 NLKNQLDEKNDL
-93 IKRIFLET
+93 IKKIFLGT

-110 NSILIDSLLRVVFK
+110 NSILIDSMLRVVFK
-124 KIYYKIFSNTD
+124 KIYHKIFNNTD

-144 GYGRGELAPYSDL
+144 GYGRGELAPCSDL

-170 QNNKT
+170 ESKHA
-175 EEAIQFML
+175 EEVIQFIL

-188 LGYTVGHST
+188 LGYSVGHST
-197 RTITD
+197 RTIDD

-208 SDLTISTTLLEKRFI
+208 LDLTISTALLEKRFI
-223 VGNEEI
+223 VGNEDV
-229 FNLLNDRFNI
+229 FSLLNDKFTL

-250 EAKLIES
+250 EAKLVES
-257 ELRHNRFGG
+257 ELRHKRFGG

-287 LIWISKFAYKVNTIS
+287 LIWISKFAYKVDSVS
-302 KLIEIGA
+302 KLINMGA
-309 LSKNEVASFAEA
+309 LSKKEAASFAES

-331 LHYRAAREDDRLAM
+331 LHYRAFREDDRLAM
-345 DAQLDIAK
+345 DAQLDLAK
-353 IMNFKNT
+353 TMNFKNT

-390 IETEFNKPLRLNFLS
+390 IETEFDKPLRLSFLS
-405 LKKREDVYP
+405 FKKKEDVYP

-423 AKKKEVLLENPVNI
+423 VKNKEVLSENPVNI
-437 IRLFNISH
+437 IKLFNISH

-454 TLRYLNSLRRSIN
+454 TLRYLTSLQRLIN
-467 HEVRNDFDAN
+467 YEVRHDFDAN
-477 KLFLNILTSDK
+477 KMFLDILTSDK

-493 LRLMNESNILGQ
+493 LRLMNESNILGK

-541 KNGDFKDFAPL
+541 KNGEFKNFAPL

-570 LLHDIAKGKKG
+570 LLHDIAKGRKG

-601 KEETQTVEWL
+601 KEETKTVEWL
-611 ILHHLLMSKTA
+611 ILYHLLMSKTA
-622 FRYELGDAKV
+622 FRYELGDARV
-632 IKNFIKKVQ
+632 IKSFVDKVK
-641 SIERLNLLLVLTVA
+641 SVERLKLLLVLTVA

-684 KKDDWKVSEVIQ
+684 QKDNVNELIK
-696 TPKKLFETYLVE
+696 TPKKSFENFLVE
-708 NGLTNLDV
+708 NGLTNSDA
-716 KKYCSNYYTNYWEIF
+716 KQYCSYYYDNYWEIF
-731 NLSKIINHYEII
+731 NLSRIINHYEIFRNMY
-743 TKMHN
+743 K
-748 DSKKFKAHIFDE
+748 DSKKFKVHLFDE

-773 DHHGLFSLISGLVAA
+773 DHHGLFSLISGLVSA

-809 FFVQNRNRKPII
+809 FFIQNKNRQPII
-821 EEYSKKRLLKTIAQ
+821 EEHSKKKLLKVISQ
-835 GLEGNFNI
+835 GLEGNFNV
-843 EKALNQRWEEI
+843 EKALNKRWEEI
-854 PARFRAVKAP
+854 PARFRAIKAP

-893 ITKVITSLGFQINTA
+893 ITKVITSLGLQINTA

-921 YIKNAFGLKID
+921 YIKDAFGLKID
-932 DNITIEK
+932 NNKSMDK
-939 VKTSIF
+939 VKMSIL
-945 KILEETD
+945 KTLEETD
-952 PANQMIRS
+952 PANQMTRS

>member
-7 KSKFTLFNKNNDK
+7 KSGFTLFNKKKENLQNTS
-20 NNKKKDVLHSPSLNK
+20 NKIN
-35 NFQNSLWLQSME
+35 QNSLWVQSLE
-47 PIIYAKHYAE
+47 PIKYAKNCSE
-57 KLYEIDNFKTE
+57 NLYKIDDFKTE
-68 TIELDVLKKELFS
+68 TNDLVLFKKELFS
-81 NLKNQLDQKILS
+81 NLKNQLDEKNDL
-93 IKRIFLET
+93 IKKIFLGT

-110 NSILIDSLLRVVFK
+110 NSILIDSMLRVVFK
-124 KIYYKIFSNTD
+124 KIYHKIFNNTD

-144 GYGRGELAPYSDL
+144 GYGRGELAPCSDL

-170 QNNKT
+170 ESKHA
-175 EEAIQFML
+175 EEVIQFIL

-188 LGYTVGHST
+188 LGYSVGHST
-197 RTITD
+197 RTIDD

-208 SDLTISTTLLEKRFI
+208 LDLTISTALLEKRFI
-223 VGNEEI
+223 VGNEDV
-229 FNLLNDRFNI
+229 FSLLNDKFTF

-250 EAKLIES
+250 EAKLVES
-257 ELRHNRFGG
+257 ELRHKRFGG

-287 LIWISKFAYKVNTIS
+287 LIWISKFAYKVDSVS
-302 KLIEIGA
+302 KLINMGA
-309 LSKNEVASFAEA
+309 LSKKEAASFAES

-331 LHYRAAREDDRLAM
+331 LHYRAFREDDRLAM
-345 DAQLDIAK
+345 DAQLDLAK
-353 IMNFKNT
+353 TMNFKNT

-390 IETEFNKPLRLNFLS
+390 IETEFNKPLRLSFLS
-405 LKKREDVYP
+405 FKKKEDVYP

-423 AKKKEVLLENPVNI
+423 VKNKEVLSENPVNI
-437 IRLFNISH
+437 IKLFNISH

-454 TLRYLNSLRRSIN
+454 TLRYLTSLQRLIN
-467 HEVRNDFDAN
+467 YEVRHDFDAN
-477 KLFLNILTSDK
+477 KMFLDILTSDK

-493 LRLMNESNILGQ
+493 LRLMNESNILGK

-541 KNGDFKDFAPL
+541 KNGEFKNFAPL

-570 LLHDIAKGKKG
+570 LLHDIAKGRKG
-581 DHSENGA
+581 DHSENGS

-601 KEETQTVEWL
+601 KEETKTVEWL
-611 ILHHLLMSKTA
+611 ILYHLLMSKTA
-622 FRYELGDAKV
+622 FRYELGDARV
-632 IKNFIKKVQ
+632 IKSFVDKVK
-641 SIERLNLLLVLTVA
+641 SVERLKLLLVLTVA

-684 KKDDWKVSEVIQ
+684 QKDNVNELIK
-696 TPKKLFETYLVE
+696 TPKKSFENFLVE
-708 NGLTNLDV
+708 NGLTNSDA
-716 KKYCSNYYTNYWEIF
+716 KQYCSYYYDNYWEIF
-731 NLSKIINHYEII
+731 NLSRIINHYEIFRNMY
-743 TKMHN
+743 K
-748 DSKKFKAHIFDE
+748 DSKKFKVHLFDE

-773 DHHGLFSLISGLVAA
+773 DHHGLFSLISGLVSA

-809 FFVQNRNRKPII
+809 FFIQNKNRQPII
-821 EEYSKKRLLKTIAQ
+821 EEHSKKKLLKVISQ
-835 GLEGNFNI
+835 GLEGNFNV
-843 EKALNQRWEEI
+843 EKALNKRWEEI
-854 PARFRAVKAP
+854 PARFRAIKAP

-893 ITKVITSLGFQINTA
+893 ITKVITSLGLQINTA

-921 YIKNAFGLKID
+921 YIKDAFGLKID
-932 DNITIEK
+932 NNKSMDK
-939 VKTSIF
+939 VKMSIL
-945 KILEETD
+945 KTLEETD
-952 PANQMIRS
+952 PANQMTRS

>member
-7 KSKFTLFNKNNDK
+7 KSGFTLFNKKKENLQNTS
-20 NNKKKDVLHSPSLNK
+20 NKIN
-35 NFQNSLWLQSME
+35 QNSLWVQSLE
-47 PIIYAKHYAE
+47 PIKYAKNCSE
-57 KLYEIDNFKTE
+57 NLYKIDDFKTE
-68 TIELDVLKKELFS
+68 TNDLVLFKKELFS
-81 NLKNQLDQKILS
+81 NLKNQLDEKNDL
-93 IKRIFLET
+93 IKKIFLGT

-110 NSILIDSLLRVVFK
+110 NSILIDSMLRVVFK
-124 KIYYKIFSNTD
+124 KIYHKIFNNTD

-144 GYGRGELAPYSDL
+144 GYGRGELAPCSDL

-170 QNNKT
+170 ESKHA
-175 EEAIQFML
+175 EEVIQFIL

-188 LGYTVGHST
+188 LGYSVGHST
-197 RTITD
+197 RTIDD

-208 SDLTISTTLLEKRFI
+208 LDLTISTALLEKRFI
-223 VGNEEI
+223 VGNEDV
-229 FNLLNDRFNI
+229 FSLLNDKFTL

-250 EAKLIES
+250 EAKLVES
-257 ELRHNRFGG
+257 ELRHKRFGG

-287 LIWISKFAYKVNTIS
+287 LIWISKFAYKVDSVS
-302 KLIEIGA
+302 KLINMGA
-309 LSKNEVASFAEA
+309 LSKKEAASFAES

-331 LHYRAAREDDRLAM
+331 LHYRAFREDDRLAM
-345 DAQLDIAK
+345 DAQLDLAK
-353 IMNFKNT
+353 TMNFKNT

-390 IETEFNKPLRLNFLS
+390 IETEFDKPLRLSFLS
-405 LKKREDVYP
+405 FKKKEDVYP

-423 AKKKEVLLENPVNI
+423 VKNKEVLSENPVNI
-437 IRLFNISH
+437 IKLFNISH

-454 TLRYLNSLRRSIN
+454 TLRYLTSLQRLIN
-467 HEVRNDFDAN
+467 YEVRNDFDAN
-477 KLFLNILTSDK
+477 KMFLDILTSDK

-493 LRLMNESNILGQ
+493 LRLMNESNILGK

-541 KNGDFKDFAPL
+541 KNGEFKNFAPL

-560 SSKKCLFVAM
+560 STKKCLFVAM
-570 LLHDIAKGKKG
+570 LLHDIAKGRKG

-601 KEETQTVEWL
+601 KEETKTVEWL
-611 ILHHLLMSKTA
+611 ILYHLLMSKTA
-622 FRYELGDAKV
+622 FRYELGDARV
-632 IKNFIKKVQ
+632 IKSFVDKVK
-641 SIERLNLLLVLTVA
+641 SVERLKLLLVLTVA

-684 KKDDWKVSEVIQ
+684 QKDNVNELIK
-696 TPKKLFETYLVE
+696 TPKKSFENFLVE
-708 NGLTNLDV
+708 NGLTNSDA
-716 KKYCSNYYTNYWEIF
+716 KQYCSYYYDNYWEIF
-731 NLSKIINHYEII
+731 NLSRIINHYEIFRNMY
-743 TKMHN
+743 K
-748 DSKKFKAHIFDE
+748 DSKKFKVHLFDE

-773 DHHGLFSLISGLVAA
+773 DHHGLFSLISGLVSA

-809 FFVQNRNRKPII
+809 FFIQNKNRQPII
-821 EEYSKKRLLKTIAQ
+821 EEHSKKKLLKVISQ
-835 GLEGNFNI
+835 GLEGNFNV
-843 EKALNQRWEEI
+843 EKALNKRWEEI
-854 PARFRAVKAP
+854 PARFRAIKAP

-893 ITKVITSLGFQINTA
+893 ITKVITSLGLQINTA

-921 YIKNAFGLKID
+921 YIKDAFGSKID
-932 DNITIEK
+932 NNKSMDK
-939 VKTSIF
+939 VKMSIL
-945 KILEETD
+945 KTLEETD
-952 PANQMIRS
+952 PANQMTRS

>member
-7 KSKFTLFNKNNDK
+7 KSGFTLFNKKKENLQNTS
-20 NNKKKDVLHSPSLNK
+20 NKIN
-35 NFQNSLWLQSME
+35 QNSLWVQSLE
-47 PIIYAKHYAE
+47 PIKYAKNCSE
-57 KLYEIDNFKTE
+57 NLYKIDDFKTE
-68 TIELDVLKKELFS
+68 TNDLVLFKKELFS
-81 NLKNQLDQKILS
+81 NLKNQLDEKNDL
-93 IKRIFLET
+93 IKKIFLGT

-110 NSILIDSLLRVVFK
+110 NSILIDSMLRVVFK
-124 KIYYKIFSNTD
+124 KIYHKIFNNTD

-144 GYGRGELAPYSDL
+144 GYGRGELAPCSDL

-170 QNNKT
+170 ESKHA
-175 EEAIQFML
+175 EEVIQFIL

-188 LGYTVGHST
+188 LGYSVGHST
-197 RTITD
+197 RTIDD

-208 SDLTISTTLLEKRFI
+208 LDLTISTALLEKRFI
-223 VGNEEI
+223 VGNEDV
-229 FNLLNDRFNI
+229 FSLLNDKFTF

-250 EAKLIES
+250 EAKLVES
-257 ELRHNRFGG
+257 ELRHKRFGG

-287 LIWISKFAYKVNTIS
+287 LIWISKFAYKVDSVS
-302 KLIEIGA
+302 KLINMGA
-309 LSKNEVASFAEA
+309 LSKKEAASFAES

-331 LHYRAAREDDRLAM
+331 LHYRAFREDDRLAM
-345 DAQLDIAK
+345 DAQLDLAK
-353 IMNFKNT
+353 TMNFKNT

-390 IETEFNKPLRLNFLS
+390 IETEFDKPLRLSFLS
-405 LKKREDVYP
+405 FKKKEDVYP

-423 AKKKEVLLENPVNI
+423 VKNKEVLSENPVNI
-437 IRLFNISH
+437 IKLFNISH

-454 TLRYLNSLRRSIN
+454 TLRYLTSLQRLIN
-467 HEVRNDFDAN
+467 YEVRNDFDAN
-477 KLFLNILTSDK
+477 KMFLDILTSDK

-493 LRLMNESNILGQ
+493 LRLMNESNILGK

-541 KNGDFKDFAPL
+541 KNGEFKNFAPL

-560 SSKKCLFVAM
+560 STKKCLFVAM
-570 LLHDIAKGKKG
+570 LLHDIAKGRKG

-601 KEETQTVEWL
+601 KEETKTVEWL
-611 ILHHLLMSKTA
+611 ILYHLLMSKTA
-622 FRYELGDAKV
+622 FRYELGDARV
-632 IKNFIKKVQ
+632 IKNFVDKVK
-641 SIERLNLLLVLTVA
+641 SVERLKLLLVLTVA

-684 KKDDWKVSEVIQ
+684 QKDNVNELIK
-696 TPKKLFETYLVE
+696 TPKKSFENFLVE
-708 NGLTNLDV
+708 NGLTNSDT
-716 KKYCSNYYTNYWEIF
+716 KQYCSYYYDNYWEIF
-731 NLSKIINHYEII
+731 KLSRIINHYEIFRNMY
-743 TKMHN
+743 K
-748 DSKKFKAHIFDE
+748 DSKKFKVHLFDE

-773 DHHGLFSLISGLVAA
+773 DHHGLFSLISGLVSA

-809 FFVQNRNRKPII
+809 FFIQNKNRQPII
-821 EEYSKKRLLKTIAQ
+821 EEHSKKKLLKIISQ
-835 GLEGNFNI
+835 GLEGNFNV
-843 EKALNQRWEEI
+843 EKALNKRWEEI
-854 PARFRAVKAP
+854 PARFRAIKAP

-893 ITKVITSLGFQINTA
+893 ITKVITSLGLQINTA

-921 YIKNAFGLKID
+921 YIKDAFGLKID
-932 DNITIEK
+932 NNKSMDK
-939 VKTSIF
+939 VKMSIL
-945 KILEETD
+945 KTLEETD
-952 PANQMIRS
+952 PANQMTRS

>member
-1 MDRISF
+1 MDRISI
-7 KSKFTLFNKNNDK
+7 KSGFTLFNKKKENLQNTSNNI
-20 NNKKKDVLHSPSLNK
+20 NQNALWVQSL
-35 NFQNSLWLQSME
+35 E
-47 PIIYAKHYAE
+47 PIKYAKNCSE
-57 KLYEIDNFKTE
+57 NLYKIDDFKIE
-68 TIELDVLKKELFS
+68 TNDLGLFKKELFS
-81 NLKNQLDQKILS
+81 KLKNQLDEKNDL
-93 IKRIFLET
+93 IKKIFLET

-124 KIYYKIFSNTD
+124 KIYNKIFNNTD

-144 GYGRGELAPYSDL
+144 GYGRGELAPCSDL

-170 QNNKT
+170 QSKHA
-175 EEAIQFML
+175 EEVIQFIL

-197 RTITD
+197 RTIDD

-208 SDLTISTTLLEKRFI
+208 LDLTISTALLEKRFI
-223 VGNEEI
+223 VGNEDV
-229 FNLLNDRFNI
+229 FSLLNDKFTF

-250 EAKLIES
+250 EAKLVES
-257 ELRHNRFGG
+257 KLRHKRFGG

-287 LIWISKFAYKVNTIS
+287 LIWISKFAYKVDSVS
-302 KLIEIGA
+302 KLINIGA
-309 LSKNEVASFAEA
+309 LSKKEAASFAES

-331 LHYRAAREDDRLAM
+331 LHYRAFREDDRLAM
-345 DAQLDIAK
+345 DAQLDLAK
-353 IMNFKNT
+353 TMNFKNT

-390 IETEFNKPLRLNFLS
+390 IETEFNKPLRLSFLS
-405 LKKREDVYP
+405 FKKKEDVYP

-423 AKKKEVLLENPVNI
+423 VKNKEVLSENPVNI
-437 IRLFNISH
+437 IKLFNISH

-454 TLRYLNSLRRSIN
+454 TLRYLTSLQRLIN
-467 HEVRNDFDAN
+467 HEVRHDFDAN
-477 KLFLNILTSDK
+477 KMFLDILTSDK

-493 LRLMNESNILGQ
+493 LRLMNESNILGK

-541 KNGDFKDFAPL
+541 KNGEFKNFAPL
-552 ASKVILEI
+552 ASKIILEI

-570 LLHDIAKGKKG
+570 LLHDIAKGRKG

-601 KEETQTVEWL
+601 KEETKTVEWL
-611 ILHHLLMSKTA
+611 ILYHLLMSKTA
-622 FRYELGDAKV
+622 FRYELGDARV
-632 IKNFIKKVQ
+632 IKSFVDKVK
-641 SIERLNLLLVLTVA
+641 SVERLKLLLVLTVA

-684 KKDDWKVSEVIQ
+684 QKDNVNELIK
-696 TPKKLFETYLVE
+696 TPKKSFEIFLIE
-708 NGLTNLDV
+708 NGLANSDA
-716 KKYCSNYYTNYWEIF
+716 KKYCSYYYNNYWEIF
-731 NLSKIINHYEII
+731 KLSRIINHYEIFRNMY
-743 TKMHN
+743 K
-748 DSKKFKAHIFDE
+748 DSKKFKVHLFDE

-773 DHHGLFSLISGLVAA
+773 DHHGLFSLISGLVSA

-809 FFVQNRNRKPII
+809 FFIQNKNRQPIT
-821 EEYSKKRLLKTIAQ
+821 EEHSKKKLLKIISQ
-835 GLEGNFNI
+835 GLEGNFNV
-843 EKALNQRWEEI
+843 EKALSKRWEEI
-854 PARFRAVKAP
+854 PARFRAIKAP

-893 ITKVITSLGFQINTA
+893 ITKVITSLGLQINTA

-921 YIKNAFGLKID
+921 YLKDAFGLKID
-932 DNITIEK
+932 NNESMDK
-939 VKTSIF
+939 VKMSIL

-952 PANQMIRS
+952 PANQMTRS

>member
-1 MDRISF
+1 MDRNSF
-7 KSKFTLFNKNNDK
+7 KSGFTLFNKKKENLQNTS
-20 NNKKKDVLHSPSLNK
+20 NKIN
-35 NFQNSLWLQSME
+35 QNSLWVQSLE
-47 PIIYAKHYAE
+47 PIKYAKNCSE
-57 KLYEIDNFKTE
+57 NLYKIDDFKTE
-68 TIELDVLKKELFS
+68 TNDLVLFKKELFS
-81 NLKNQLDQKILS
+81 NLKNQLDEKNDL
-93 IKRIFLET
+93 IKKIFLGT

-110 NSILIDSLLRVVFK
+110 NSILIDSMLRVVFK
-124 KIYYKIFSNTD
+124 KIYHKIFNNTD

-144 GYGRGELAPYSDL
+144 GYGRGELAPCSDL

-170 QNNKT
+170 ESKHA
-175 EEAIQFML
+175 EEVIQFIL

-188 LGYTVGHST
+188 LGYSVGHST
-197 RTITD
+197 RTIDD

-208 SDLTISTTLLEKRFI
+208 LDLTISTALLEKRFI
-223 VGNEEI
+223 VGNEDV
-229 FNLLNDRFNI
+229 FSLLNDKFTL

-250 EAKLIES
+250 EAKLVES
-257 ELRHNRFGG
+257 ELRHKRFGG

-287 LIWISKFAYKVNTIS
+287 LIWISKFAYKVDSVS
-302 KLIEIGA
+302 KLINMGA
-309 LSKNEVASFAEA
+309 LSKKEAASFAES

-331 LHYRAAREDDRLAM
+331 LHYRAFREDDRLAM
-345 DAQLDIAK
+345 DAQLDLAK
-353 IMNFKNT
+353 TMNFKNT

-390 IETEFNKPLRLNFLS
+390 IETEFNKPLRLSFLS
-405 LKKREDVYP
+405 FKKKEDVYP

-423 AKKKEVLLENPVNI
+423 VKNKEVLSENPVNI
-437 IRLFNISH
+437 IKLFNISH

-454 TLRYLNSLRRSIN
+454 TLRYLTSLQRLIN
-467 HEVRNDFDAN
+467 YEVRNDFDAN
-477 KLFLNILTSDK
+477 KMFLDILTSDK

-493 LRLMNESNILGQ
+493 LRLMNESNILGK

-541 KNGDFKDFAPL
+541 KNGEFKNFAPL

-570 LLHDIAKGKKG
+570 LLHDIAKGRKG
-581 DHSENGA
+581 DHSENGS

-601 KEETQTVEWL
+601 KEETKTVEWL
-611 ILHHLLMSKTA
+611 ILYHLLMSKTA
-622 FRYELGDAKV
+622 FRYELGDARV
-632 IKNFIKKVQ
+632 IKSFVDKVK
-641 SIERLNLLLVLTVA
+641 SVERLKLLLVLTVA

-684 KKDDWKVSEVIQ
+684 QKDNVNELIK
-696 TPKKLFETYLVE
+696 TPKKSFENFLVE
-708 NGLTNLDV
+708 NGLTNSDA
-716 KKYCSNYYTNYWEIF
+716 KQYCSYYYDNYWEIF
-731 NLSKIINHYEII
+731 NLSRIINHYEIFRNMY
-743 TKMHN
+743 K
-748 DSKKFKAHIFDE
+748 DSKKFKVHLFDE

-773 DHHGLFSLISGLVAA
+773 DHHGLFSLISGLVSA

-809 FFVQNRNRKPII
+809 FFIQNKNRQPII
-821 EEYSKKRLLKTIAQ
+821 EEHSKKKLLKVISQ
-835 GLEGNFNI
+835 GLEGNFNV
-843 EKALNQRWEEI
+843 EKALNKRWEEI
-854 PARFRAVKAP
+854 PARFRAIKAP

-893 ITKVITSLGFQINTA
+893 ITKVITSLGLQINTA

-921 YIKNAFGLKID
+921 YIKDAFGSKID
-932 DNITIEK
+932 NNKSMDK
-939 VKTSIF
+939 VKMSIL
-945 KILEETD
+945 KTLEETD
-952 PANQMIRS
+952 PANQMTRS

>member
-7 KSKFTLFNKNNDK
+7 KSGFTLFNKKKENLQNTS
-20 NNKKKDVLHSPSLNK
+20 NKINQNALWVQSL
-35 NFQNSLWLQSME
+35 E
-47 PIIYAKHYAE
+47 PIKYAKNCSE
-57 KLYEIDNFKTE
+57 NLYKIDDFKTE
-68 TIELDVLKKELFS
+68 TNDLVLFKKELFS
-81 NLKNQLDQKILS
+81 NLKNQLDEKNDL
-93 IKRIFLET
+93 IKKIFLGT

-110 NSILIDSLLRVVFK
+110 NSILIDSMLRVVFK
-124 KIYYKIFSNTD
+124 KIYHKIFNNTD

-144 GYGRGELAPYSDL
+144 GYGRGELAPCSDL

-170 QNNKT
+170 ESKHA
-175 EEAIQFML
+175 EEVIQFIL

-188 LGYTVGHST
+188 LGYSVGHST
-197 RTITD
+197 RTIDD

-208 SDLTISTTLLEKRFI
+208 LDLTISTALLEKRFI
-223 VGNEEI
+223 VGNEDV
-229 FNLLNDRFNI
+229 FSLLNDKFTF

-250 EAKLIES
+250 EAKLVES
-257 ELRHNRFGG
+257 ELRHKRFGG

-287 LIWISKFAYKVNTIS
+287 LIWISKFAYKVDSVS
-302 KLIEIGA
+302 KLINMGA
-309 LSKNEVASFAEA
+309 LSKKEAASFAES

-331 LHYRAAREDDRLAM
+331 LHYRAFREDDRLAM
-345 DAQLDIAK
+345 DAQLDLAK
-353 IMNFKNT
+353 TMNFKNT

-390 IETEFNKPLRLNFLS
+390 IETEFNKPLRLSFLS
-405 LKKREDVYP
+405 FKKKEDVYP

-423 AKKKEVLLENPVNI
+423 VKNKEVLSENPVNI
-437 IRLFNISH
+437 IKLFNISH

-454 TLRYLNSLRRSIN
+454 TLRYLTSLQRLIN
-467 HEVRNDFDAN
+467 YEVRNDFDAN
-477 KLFLNILTSDK
+477 KMFLDILTSDK

-493 LRLMNESNILGQ
+493 LRLMNESNILGK

-541 KNGDFKDFAPL
+541 KNGEFKNFAPL

-570 LLHDIAKGKKG
+570 LLHDIAKGRKG

-601 KEETQTVEWL
+601 KEETKTVEWL
-611 ILHHLLMSKTA
+611 ILYHLLMSKTA
-622 FRYELGDAKV
+622 FRYELGDARV
-632 IKNFIKKVQ
+632 IKSFVDKVK
-641 SIERLNLLLVLTVA
+641 SVERLKLLLVLTVA

-684 KKDDWKVSEVIQ
+684 QKDNVNELIK
-696 TPKKLFETYLVE
+696 TPKKSFENFLVE
-708 NGLTNLDV
+708 NGLTNSDA
-716 KKYCSNYYTNYWEIF
+716 KQYCSYYYDNYWEIF
-731 NLSKIINHYEII
+731 NLSRIINHYEIFRNMY
-743 TKMHN
+743 K
-748 DSKKFKAHIFDE
+748 DSKKFKVHLFDE

-773 DHHGLFSLISGLVAA
+773 DHHGLFSLISGLVSA

-809 FFVQNRNRKPII
+809 FFIQNKNRQPII
-821 EEYSKKRLLKTIAQ
+821 EEHSKKKLLKVISQ
-835 GLEGNFNI
+835 GLEGNFNV
-843 EKALNQRWEEI
+843 EKALNKRWEEI
-854 PARFRAVKAP
+854 PARFRAIKAP

-893 ITKVITSLGFQINTA
+893 ITKVITSLGLQINTA

-921 YIKNAFGLKID
+921 YIKDAFGLKID
-932 DNITIEK
+932 NNKSMDK
-939 VKTSIF
+939 VKMSIL
-945 KILEETD
+945 KTLEETD
-952 PANQMIRS
+952 PANQMTRS